1 MSKGYFLCSYLK
13 PITGG
18 FGSNR
23 DPFGIHLPVKG
34 RVGVLVNANQEVKFG
49 SRALRAMNAFTEFP
63 L

>member
-1 MSKGYFLCSYLK
+1 MSKGYFLRSYSK
-13 PITGG
+13 PIDRG
-18 FGSNR
+18 FGLDR

-49 SRALRAMNAFTEFP
+49 SRALRAMNASIEFT